1 MIDELV
7 GVAAFLAYV
16 GVVGVVVVLVVA
28 LVRSDGPGADR
39 AAGRTPRPG
48 AHPSP
53 RVRS

>member
-1 MIDELV
+1 MVDELV

-28 LVRSDGPGADR
+28 LARSGGHGADR

-48 AHPSP
+48 DRRSP